1 MNGPLTGSR
10 RQFLLASGAT
20 LAAGM
25 AARSLPALA
34 AGNINYWHHFTS
46 QTEVNGLE
54 QVLSAFSAAFPDIT
68 VQQENIPNAEYMAK
82 FTAAVIA
89 NARADT
95 AMVTSE
101 RLPDM
106 VALDGLVD
114 LTDRIQN
121 WEKFPFFSDAAWTG
135 ITFNDKIYGI
145 PSFSFVNWAYYRK
158 DWFDEAGLAPPETFA
173 DFLEAAVKLT
183 DPAKNRYGFGLRGG
197 DGGQGYIL
205 DVLDSYGALNYEN
218 GSVSMD
224 VPKAVEAIQFYSE
237 LFTKLQ
243 VAQPS
248 APGDSYRQIM
258 EGFRTGQ
265 TAMVWHHTGSLTEIS
280 DALDEGQF
288 GTALRPAGPA
298 GRIARVSYQ
307 YNGIM
312 SDENIDDAWAWIA
325 HWGEVDSAISMLQAT
340 GYFPATTEV
349 AEDER
354 ITTNPLYKAAV
365 DSLAVGV
372 PFPKVVGL
380 SGWMRNS
387 LLPEFQK
394 VLVGT
399 ATTEQAVDAMAKSL
413 DKAVR

>member
-10 RQFLLASGAT
+10 RQFLIGAGAALT
-20 LAAGM
+20 AGM
-25 AARSLPALA
+25 TARSFPALA
-34 AGNINYWHHFTS
+34 AGDINYWHHFTS
-46 QTEVNGLE
+46 QTEFDGLE
-54 QVLSAFSAAFPDIT
+54 QVLASFGSAFPDIT

-82 FTAAVIA
+82 FTSAVIA

-106 VALDGLVD
+106 VALQGLVD

-121 WEKFPFFSDAAWTG
+121 WEKFPFFSDAAWSG
-135 ITFNDKIYGI
+135 ITFDDKIYGV
-145 PSFSFVNWAYYRK
+145 PAFSFVNWAYYRK
-158 DWFDEAGLAPPETFA
+158 DWFDEAGLSPPDTFE

-183 DPAKNRYGFGLRGG
+183 DPSKNRYGFGLRGG
-197 DGGQGYIL
+197 DGGQSYIF
-205 DVLDSYGALNYEN
+205 DVLDSYGALDYEGN
-218 GSVSMD
+218 SISLD
-224 VPKAVEAIQFYSE
+224 VPKAVEAVRFYSE
-237 LFTKLQ
+237 LFTKLK

-288 GTALRPAGPA
+288 ATMVRPAGPA
-298 GRIARVSYQ
+298 ARIARVSYQ
-307 YNGIM
+307 YNGVM
-312 SDENIDDAWAWIA
+312 NDENIEDSWAWIS
-325 HWGEVDSAISMLQAT
+325 HWGQVDSAISMLQAT

-349 AEDER
+349 ADDER
-354 ITTNPLYKAAV
+354 ITSNPLYKAAV
-365 DSLAVGV
+365 DSLAIGV
-372 PFPKVVGL
+372 PVPKVVGL
-380 SGWMRNS
+380 SGWMSNS

-399 ATTEQAVDAMAKSL
+399 ATAEQAVDSMAKSL
-413 DKAVR
+413 DRMVR